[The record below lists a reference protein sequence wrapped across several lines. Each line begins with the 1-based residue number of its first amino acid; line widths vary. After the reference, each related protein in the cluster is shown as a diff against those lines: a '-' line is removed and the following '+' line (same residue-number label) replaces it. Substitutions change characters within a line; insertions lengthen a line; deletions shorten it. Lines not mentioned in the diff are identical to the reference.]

1 MKKVKGYTHLL
12 FFGLYLAVH
21 FLPELGGADPMGFQ
35 WMYVSILDLFITGYI
50 LFNYPIYKEAIRGIF
65 KSKFALGFGIYVMWA
80 LGSYFYAINPT
91 EALVCL
97 ARLVSTF
104 FIFMNLSVLLYK
116 KDIVLLF
123 KQLAFLVALFS
134 LIDSISLTIEFF
146 WQLGTKPFDN
156 IVLSLRGISY
166 GNKNIRA
173 ASVLINVPFILFYI
187 IQSKRSGKI
196 FGALTLCFTL
206 FALFILN
213 TRSTFVGL
221 ILIFS
226 IYTAA
231 AIFMHYKESRKWII
245 IKLAYFIVPILFAFL
260 ISNLVINHALKL
272 QKGGGGYGTVTKRIG
287 DITIEKGSDRLAFW
301 KTGIDYSKKH
311 LLKGAGYGN
320 WKIASLYYEK
330 GQTNDFVVRYH
341 LHNDFLENFA
351 ELGIVGGILFLSIF
365 LFAFLFTL
373 KIMLNKK
380 YTPFQVPATI
390 SFMAMTCYLVDA
402 ALNFPAERTV
412 MQVMFAITAALLISP
427 HSVWN
432 EASTNEAS
440 ADTEMSTSTS
450 TETLTEASTENL
462 PPSNTL
468 HNKLEKTA
476 IVLLVTLLVGSTIV
490 NALGYKSMRFQ
501 KYMMGD
507 LSAVPVMSVD
517 QVKGLPSIP
526 NLSFNTMP
534 LPALLAR
541 YYIKNNRLDE
551 AFKLLNADKNNNP
564 YLHYN
569 DYVMSLYYAAKEN
582 KDSTFYFAKA
592 AFYNWPTANV
602 YYYNLIPAAIKVK
615 DTAEMAKA
623 FNKYVQTRNEPGAWD
638 VYLNARLELM
648 GRSNRFSVQ
657 LADSAIKLFPNDSA
671 RLTNLRN
678 KFKPKLRFKKKR
690 R

>member
-1 MKKVKGYTHLL
+1 MKKVKGFTHLI
-12 FFGLYLAVH
+12 FFALYLAVH

-35 WMYVSILDLFITGYI
+35 WMYVSIIDLLIAGYL
-50 LFNYPIYKEAIRGIF
+50 LFNYPLYEEAIKGIF
-65 KSKFALGFGIYVMWA
+65 KSKFAMVFGIYVMWA

-104 FIFMNLSVLLYK
+104 FIFMNLSILLYK
-116 KDIVLLF
+116 KDVVLLF

-134 LIDSISLTIEFF
+134 LLDSISLTIEFF

-206 FALFILN
+206 FSLFILN

-226 IYTAA
+226 IYAA
-231 AIFMHYKESRKWII
+231 ATIFMHYKENRKWIM
-245 IKLAYFIVPILFAFL
+245 IKLAYFVVPILFAFFV
-260 ISNLVINHALKL
+260 SNFVINHALNL

-301 KTGIDYSKKH
+301 KTGIDYAKHH

-351 ELGIVGGILFLSIF
+351 ELGIIGGLLFLSIF
-365 LFAFLFTL
+365 LLAFLFTL
-373 KIMLNKK
+373 KVMLNKK
-380 YTPFQVPATI
+380 YAVFRVHATI

-402 ALNFPAERTV
+402 TLNFPAERTV
-412 MQVMFAITAALLISP
+412 MQVMFAITTALLISP
-427 HSVWN
+427 NSVMNN
-432 EASTNEAS
+432 EALSQVTA
-440 ADTEMSTSTS
+440 
-450 TETLTEASTENL
+450 ENL
-462 PPSNTL
+462 PEHKPL
-468 HNKLEKTA
+468 QNKLEKWA
-476 IVLLVTLLVGSTIV
+476 IVFLVLLLLGSTII

-507 LSAVPVMSVD
+507 LSAIPVMSVD

-541 YYIKNNRLDE
+541 YYIKNNKLDE
-551 AFKLLNADKNNNP
+551 AYKLLNADKNNNP

-569 DYVMSLYYAAKEN
+569 DYVMSLYYGAKEN
-582 KDSTFYFAKA
+582 KDSAFYFAKA

-615 DTAEMAKA
+615 DTAEIAKA
-623 FNKYVQTRNEPGAWD
+623 FNKYVQNRNEPGAWD

-648 GRSNRFSVQ
+648 GRSNRFSIK

-678 KFKPKLRFKKKR
+678 KFKPKLRGKKIVR
-690 R
+690 